1 MKYETE
7 DMARA
12 NPRRRLP
19 LPAFGAQFLRR
30 LRRNQYVNPKI
41 FADVPGYRTT
51 EVRSDKSG
59 LDYATGR
66 ELAGQ
71 IKGHSLL
78 AVCDHDPWSHY
89 WPVADLEVLVNWS
102 SPYAPEELLTPL
114 SKEIEQPIVVDITH
128 VGSHREPRS
137 VRQRLLNDVRERALR
152 CMRPRLNWA
161 LA

>member
-7 DMARA
+7 EVARA
-12 NPRRRLP
+12 DPRRRLP

-30 LRRNQYVNPKI
+30 LRRNQYVNPKV
-41 FADVPGYRTT
+41 FADVPGYRVART
-51 EVRSDKSG
+51 ESDTSN
-59 LDYATGR
+59 LSNATGR

-78 AVCDHDPWSHY
+78 VVCDHDPWSHY

-114 SKEIEQPIVVDITH
+114 ILCLLHDGARLVVTLRKA
-128 VGSHREPRS
+128 GSTDFHRPY
-137 VRQRLLNDVRERALR
+137 VYD
-152 CMRPRLNWA
+152 
-161 LA
+161 